1 MKKIQFIF
9 SGKLTALTFL
19 VTLVS
24 IAIFSSC
31 KEDDTGLP
39 KFSTGTPSITRVYVL
54 DTVKRHKD
62 SSIVAAE
69 PYTLLVIN
77 GENIG
82 GIKSVFFNGYS
93 ATINPNYSTDNNLII
108 TIPGE
113 VPSDSTVDNKIRIV
127 TSHGEAT
134 FNFKIIAK
142 ANVYGSDKITFGI
155 DRGDVTV
162 GGKNFSD
169 VSSVVFSNTT
179 IPIKIVAKTKDKLG
193 NETMILR
200 FPTTTIGSSTL
211 DITNSSGIV
220 TTKNLVFINADVAY
234 KLFTEELGK
243 NVQNGSWGDPL
254 IVNSDQVFAGKKA
267 ISKSYAIGS
276 YHLAAFEI
284 NDKVSYVP
292 YSTDYK
298 YLTFS
303 IKGGSVPMSFW
314 ITTNATKDAGGY
326 ANYPDKNKIDVPARD
341 WTYYRLALSD
351 LDFWYPGTSFEKICW
366 RVQGTAKVE
375 NIFFDDVM
383 LVK

>member
-1 MKKIQFIF
+1 MKKIQSIF
-9 SGKLTALTFL
+9 LSKLTALTFI
-19 VTLVS
+19 VTLIS

-31 KEDDTGLP
+31 KEDETGLP

-93 ATINPNYSTDNNLII
+93 ATFNPNYSTDNNLII
-108 TIPGE
+108 NIPGE
-113 VPSDSTVDNKIRIV
+113 VPSDSTVDNKIRLV

-142 ANVYGSDKITFGI
+142 AIVYGVDKITFGI
-155 DRGDVTV
+155 ERGDVTV
-162 GGKNFSD
+162 VGKNFSD
-169 VSSVVFSNTT
+169 VTSVVFSNTT

-220 TTKNLVFINADVAY
+220 KTKDFIFVNADVSY
-234 KLFTEELGK
+234 KIFTEDYG
-243 NVQNGSWGDPL
+243 VGIGGGSWGDPM
-254 IVNSDQVFAGKKA
+254 IVNSDQAYAGKKA
-267 ISKSYAIGS
+267 VSKAYDSWQLASFDIGS
-276 YHLAAFEI
+276 ANNFL
-284 NDKVSYVP
+284 P

-298 YLTFS
+298 YLVFA
-303 IKGGSVPMSFW
+303 IKGGSVPISFW
-314 ITTNATKDAGGY
+314 ITTNASKESGGY
-326 ANYPDKNKIDVPARD
+326 ANYPDKNKIDAAPRI
-341 WTYYRLALSD
+341 WNYYKIKLSD
-351 LDFWYPGTSFEKICW
+351 LDFWYPGTRFQNICW
-366 RVQGTAKVE
+366 RVQGNAKIE
-375 NIFFDDVM
+375 NIYFDDVM